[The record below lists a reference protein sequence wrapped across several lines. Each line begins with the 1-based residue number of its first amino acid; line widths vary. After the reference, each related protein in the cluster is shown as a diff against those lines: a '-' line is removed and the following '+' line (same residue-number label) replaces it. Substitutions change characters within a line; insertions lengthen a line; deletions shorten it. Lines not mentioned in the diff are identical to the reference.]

1 MKFKSRMK
9 VGSNIFTGTMA
20 DIVFLLL
27 VFFMAT
33 TLFKEEGG
41 LRVRFPQ
48 AHPEIMSELGRQFLT
63 VNVWIKQAEPG
74 NDQSEVIARVGDY
87 DMPLNQVPEQLSL
100 LSSKFWR
107 EQNKRLDVVVLN
119 IDTRVPMVDIAE
131 LFNSM
136 RYEELYSIQFNAE
149 ELGLYN

>member
-48 AHPEIMSELGRQFLT
+48 AHPEIMSELGKQFLT

-74 NDQSEVIARVGDY
+74 NDDSEVIARVGDY

-119 IDTRVPMVDIAE
+119 IDTRVPMADIAE

>member
-27 VFFMAT
+27 VFFMST

-48 AHPEIMSELGRQFLT
+48 AHPEIMSELGKQFLT
-63 VNVWIKQAEPG
+63 VSVWIKQAEPG
-74 NDQSEVIARVGDY
+74 NDDSELVARIGDY
-87 DMPLNQVPEQLSL
+87 DMPIDQVPEQLSR
-100 LSSKFWR
+100 LSNKFWR

-119 IDTRVPMVDIAE
+119 VDTRVPMADMVG

-136 RYEELYSIQFNAE
+136 RFEEIYSIQFNAE
-149 ELGLYN
+149 ERGQF